1 MTTVTKGPSLRQ
13 RKKAATREGI
23 LRVAIEEFSK
33 SGFER
38 PTIEQIAA
46 KAGVGKGTVYNY
58 FATKEDILV
67 AFMAEQEVRVQARV
81 GEFAERDDPLPAL
94 LSRLVR
100 YQFRLKEPHHGFA
113 RVLLAQLILRGPDLQ
128 EYIARMQ
135 GHIDPALTLLFTR
148 LRQRRL
154 VQPDLEIPV
163 LVERFKALHFGLS
176 CLWAM
181 EGPPFRYAY
190 RTADD
195 QIEMFS
201 RSIDWRSR

>member
-1 MTTVTKGPSLRQ
+1 MTTVTKAPSLRA
-13 RKKAATREGI
+13 RKKAATRESI
-23 LRVAIEEFSK
+23 LRVAIDLFSK
-33 SGFER
+33 SGFDR
-38 PTIEQIAA
+38 PTIDLIAA

-67 AFMAEQEVRVQARV
+67 AFMAEQEARVQARV
-81 GEFAERDDPLPAL
+81 GEFAERDEPLARI

-100 YQFRLKEPHHGFA
+100 YQFRLKEPHHAFA

-135 GHIDPALTLLFTR
+135 EHIDPALTLLFTR
-148 LRQRRL
+148 LQERRL
-154 VQPDLEIPV
+154 VRSDLEV
-163 LVERFKALHFGLS
+163 DSLVDGFKAMHFGLS

-181 EGPPFRYAY
+181 EGPPFRFAY

-201 RSIDWRSR
+201 RTIERRSR

>member
-1 MTTVTKGPSLRQ
+1 MTTVTKAPSLRA
-13 RKKAATREGI
+13 RKKAATRESI
-23 LRVAIEEFSK
+23 LRVAIDLFSK
-33 SGFER
+33 SGFDR
-38 PTIEQIAA
+38 PTIDLIAA

-67 AFMAEQEVRVQARV
+67 AFMAEREARVQARV
-81 GEFAERDDPLPAL
+81 GEFAERDEPLTRI

-100 YQFRLKEPHHGFA
+100 YQFRLKEPHHAFA

-135 GHIDPALTLLFTR
+135 EHIDPALTLLFTR
-148 LRQRRL
+148 LQERRL
-154 VQPDLEIPV
+154 VRSDLEV
-163 LVERFKALHFGLS
+163 DSLVDGFKAMHFGLS

-181 EGPPFRYAY
+181 EGPPFRFAY

-201 RSIDWRSR
+201 RTIERRSR

>member
-1 MTTVTKGPSLRQ
+1 MTTVTKAPSLRA
-13 RKKAATREGI
+13 RKKAATRESI
-23 LRVAIEEFSK
+23 LRVAIDLFSK
-33 SGFER
+33 SGFDR
-38 PTIEQIAA
+38 PTIDLIAA

-67 AFMAEQEVRVQARV
+67 AFMAEQEARVQARV
-81 GEFAERDDPLPAL
+81 GEFAERDEPLTRI

-100 YQFRLKEPHHGFA
+100 YQFRLKEPHHAFA

-135 GHIDPALTLLFTR
+135 EHIDPALTLLFTR
-148 LRQRRL
+148 LQERRL
-154 VQPDLEIPV
+154 VRSDLEV
-163 LVERFKALHFGLS
+163 DSLVDGFKAMHFGLS

-181 EGPPFRYAY
+181 EGPPFRFAY

-201 RSIDWRSR
+201 RTIERRSR

>member
-1 MTTVTKGPSLRQ
+1 MTTVTKEPSLRQ
-13 RKKAATREGI
+13 RKKAATRDMI

-67 AFMAEQEVRVQARV
+67 AFMADQEARVQARV
-81 GEFAERDDPLPAL
+81 GDFAERDDPLARI

-100 YQFRLKEPHHGFA
+100 YQFRLKEPHLAFA
-113 RVLLAQLILRGPDLQ
+113 RVLLAQLILRGPDLE

-135 GHIDPALTLLFTR
+135 
-148 LRQRRL
+148 
-154 VQPDLEIPV
+154 E
-163 LVERFKALHFGLS
+163 
-176 CLWAM
+176 
-181 EGPPFRYAY
+181 
-190 RTADD
+190 
-195 QIEMFS
+195 
-201 RSIDWRSR
+201 

>member
-1 MTTVTKGPSLRQ
+1 MTTVTKAPSLRA
-13 RKKAATREGI
+13 RKKAATRESI
-23 LRVAIEEFSK
+23 LRVAVELFSK
-33 SGFER
+33 SGFDR
-38 PTIEQIAA
+38 PTIDLISA

-67 AFMAEQEVRVQARV
+67 AFMAEQEARVQARV
-81 GEFAERDDPLPAL
+81 GEFAERDEPLARI

-100 YQFRLKEPHHGFA
+100 YQFRLKEPYHAFA

-135 GHIDPALTLLFTR
+135 EHIDPALTLLFTR
-148 LRQRRL
+148 LQERRL
-154 VQPDLEIPV
+154 VRSELEV
-163 LVERFKALHFGLS
+163 DSLVVGFKAMHFGLS

-181 EGPPFRYAY
+181 EGPPFRFAY
-190 RTADD
+190 RTVDD

-201 RSIDWRSR
+201 RTIERRSR